1 MTERIILSIIT
12 IIMLALTL
20 KQGDKRS
27 ILITIALTIG
37 ILVTWIGIP
46 IIMTTGMVIY
56 MITAITTALTNLNN
70 KNSSKLHQMTIILSG
85 LYAFG
90 AMLFSLNHWPYG
102 ALIRLSAVVPV
113 IFYAT
118 SMWYGL
124 TKKREFGY
132 LTILNFQF
140 LSSLL

>member
-12 IIMLALTL
+12 IIMFALTL

-27 ILITIALTIG
+27 IFITIGLAIG

-46 IIMTTGMVIY
+46 IIMTSGMAIY
-56 MITAITTALTNLNN
+56 MITAITMVLTNLNI
-70 KNSSKLHQMTIILSG
+70 KTSSKLHQITIILSG
-85 LYAFG
+85 IWAFG
-90 AMLFSLNHWPYG
+90 TMLFSLMHWPYG
-102 ALIRLSAVVPV
+102 GLIRLSAVVPV
-113 IFYAT
+113 IFYVT

-124 TKKREFGY
+124 IKKREFGY

-140 LSSLL
+140 LCSLL